1 MATIGLS
8 KPYCAKYSNTA
19 GTNVYTNGVLI
30 GKAVQLSVELE
41 KGDTNILYADNGP
54 AESAN
59 TFAGGSIT
67 LTTDDLLAAPMIGI
81 LGVKETA
88 ITDEKIKTTGAK
100 WLVFDDEQETPY
112 VGFGAVMKKQQNGAT
127 KWVAIVLP
135 KIQFQN
141 SGDAATT
148 QGESIEWQTQ
158 ELSAN
163 ILRDDTALHEWKRL
177 TTPLDSEAE
186 AEAAIKSYL
195 GITTV
200 DGE

>member
-1 MATIGLS
+1 
-8 KPYCAKYSNTA
+8 
-19 GTNVYTNGVLI
+19 
-30 GKAVQLSVELE
+30 
-41 KGDTNILYADNGP
+41 
-54 AESAN
+54 
-59 TFAGGSIT
+59 
-67 LTTDDLLAAPMIGI
+67 
-81 LGVKETA
+81 
-88 ITDEKIKTTGAK
+88 
-100 WLVFDDEQETPY
+100 
-112 VGFGAVMKKQQNGAT
+112 MKKQQNGAT